1 VEVLDTLTNK
11 TTVYNSISDAGQS
24 IGCSVTAI
32 RKALKNVMGGRSFG
46 IKATKE
52 KIFGCYG

>member
-11 TTVYNSISDAGQS
+11 TTVYNSICDAGQS

-32 RKALKNVMGGRSFG
+32 HKALKNVMGEGALVLRLL
-46 IKATKE
+46 KRR
-52 KIFGCYG
+52 